1 MSLIVNDPDT
11 AYPNQNMVWKRFSS
25 LFKAA
30 DGLIFYKPVFEAYF
44 REALREYYEDNV
56 QYFEFRALLT
66 GVSFT

>member
-1 MSLIVNDPDT
+1 MSDPAT
-11 AYPNQNMVWKRFSS
+11 AYPKPKTAWKKFSS

-44 REALREYYEDNV
+44 REALREFYEDNV

-66 GVSFT
+66 DVSLY